1 MLNTTLE
8 FISYLQ
14 AGFKKDPVYRTE
26 GAPFTGT
33 LGSSLFEKIN
43 DRPWVLSIAPKVL
56 RLLEPW
62 VPVSSRKLMTDPG
75 SV

>member
-43 DRPWVLSIAPKVL
+43 DRPRVCLIEFL
-56 RLLEPW
+56 FLF
-62 VPVSSRKLMTDPG
+62 
-75 SV
+75 